1 MVVATPRLARR
12 GAIFYYRMAVPKR
25 LVARVGRA
33 ELTASLHTK
42 DRLQA
47 KLLCRT
53 LSNAIDRLFEVLPHM
68 HDVSQAEIEERI
80 RSYFQ
85 ACLNKSAELA
95 IDLPDDPEID
105 LDFEVAGLQESVERT
120 RRDLKHAKFSQAVT
134 ADALRILNPSNPTKA
149 NVDLDALKQAQVMV
163 MRARPTGSSGT
174 CILVFVRHRPGW
186 V

>member
-25 LVARVGRA
+25 LIARVGRA
-33 ELTASLHTK
+33 ELTASLQTK

-95 IDLPDDPEID
+95 IDLPEDPEVD
-105 LDFEVAGLQESVERT
+105 LDFEVAGLRENVERS
-120 RRDLKHAKFSQAVT
+120 RRDLKYAKFSQAVT
-134 ADALRILNPSNPTKA
+134 ADALRILAAQATPADIMAVLKLCVAQGVSACNLGVA
-149 NVDLDALKQAQVMV
+149 ILDEELVRVGQ
-163 MRARPTGSSGT
+163 RA
-174 CILVFVRHRPGW
+174 
-186 V
+186 